1 MQILR
6 SFADLTYKVVET
18 FKVIVRCEESHCRD
32 REAEIRFNF
41 KKKTQGK
48 VDVIF
53 LNFILKKQS
62 NQNLHPHG
70 QEYKFWRTIIVRF
83 IED

>member
-18 FKVIVRCEESHCRD
+18 FKVIVRYKETHCRD
-32 REAEIRFNF
+32 REAEIGFNF

-53 LNFILKKQS
+53 LNFILKNSPTKICIHMGK
-62 NQNLHPHG
+62 NTNFGEP
-70 QEYKFWRTIIVRF
+70 
-83 IED
+83 

>member
-18 FKVIVRCEESHCRD
+18 FKVIVRYKETHCRD
-32 REAEIRFNF
+32 REAEIGFNF

-53 LNFILKKQS
+53 LNFILKNNPTKICIHMGK
-62 NQNLHPHG
+62 NTNFGEP
-70 QEYKFWRTIIVRF
+70 
-83 IED
+83 